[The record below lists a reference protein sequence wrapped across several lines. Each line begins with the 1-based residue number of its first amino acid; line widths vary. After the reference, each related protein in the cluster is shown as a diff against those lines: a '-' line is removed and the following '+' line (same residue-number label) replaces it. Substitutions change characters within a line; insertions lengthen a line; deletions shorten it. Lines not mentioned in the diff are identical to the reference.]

1 MALVADIESFNNKIC
16 SDYHINIRQTDTDE
30 PVKIFLSKIVLYKR
44 SEYFK
49 NVVFKYST
57 DNHTDIVLSD
67 HDYGCDV
74 DVEHIE
80 MFFKALYEIYD
91 DKSENLC
98 KIIRIANFYGSLIVI
113 NACAD
118 ILIKIMT
125 YDMATEIIAFMETD
139 MMARSNVRVLL
150 EHAESLIMIEF
161 GNIEWSLCKFNDAGE
176 DSLLANCR
184 KMPYQA
190 IMAILKN
197 ELINKLIISNI
208 LFNFVI
214 DWILYDHEKRNIY
227 MKNFLPLVKFGYME
241 PFYIR
246 YFLFECFS
254 KYFPNELPV
263 LENIITCNEFFRIY
277 SKENPSMDNRLPKE
291 FDIENFH
298 VDELNDIR
306 RTILKNC
313 DLIVDEDVKNRLI
326 RRINICRGE
335 FTCRGGFYYQLL
347 FKITDIPSDD
357 LDKYVCFNPIKRKLS
372 EKVVGGKKL
381 YWNIYVKIFKP
392 FNDNGMFTNKYFFK
406 YTATI
411 SINGK
416 RYKTHKRSDCINS
429 EQYLCT
435 LFEFDSD
442 NDITI
447 DDLTRACKIINGND
461 NGEEIIG
468 FASEISNQRYA

>member
-1 MALVADIESFNNKIC
+1 MATITDIESFNNQIC
-16 SDYHINIRQTDTDE
+16 SDYHINIRQTTTDE

-57 DNHTDIVLSD
+57 DNHTDIVLSE

-98 KIIRIANFYGSLIVI
+98 KIIRIANFYGSITVMNKCAGVLI
-113 NACAD
+113 N
-118 ILIKIMT
+118 LMT
-125 YDMATEIIAFMETD
+125 YEMATEIIAFMDTD
-139 MMARSNVRVLL
+139 IIVGLNVLALVK
-150 EHAESLIMIEF
+150 HAERLIMTEF
-161 GNIEWSLCKFNDAGE
+161 TSIKWSLYKFNDAGE
-176 DSLLANCR
+176 DSNVANCR
-184 KMPYQA
+184 KIPYQS
-190 IMAILKN
+190 IMAIFKN
-197 ELINKLIISNI
+197 ELIDEINPNI

-214 DWILYDHEKRNIY
+214 YWVLYDHEKRNIY
-227 MKNFLPLVKFGYME
+227 MKNFLPLIKFGYME

-246 YFLFECFS
+246 YFLFECFD
-254 KYFPNELPV
+254 KYFPDQLPV

-277 SKENPSMDNRLPKE
+277 SNENSSMDNLLPKE
-291 FDIENFH
+291 FNIENFH
-298 VDELNDIR
+298 DEGLNYSCK
-306 RTILKNC
+306 TILNKC

-326 RRINICRGE
+326 SRINICCGE
-335 FTCRGGFYYQLL
+335 FACSGGFYYQLL

-435 LFEFDSD
+435 LFEFDPD

-447 DDLTRACKIINGND
+447 DDLTRACKIINDND
-461 NGEEIIG
+461 NGEEILG
-468 FASEISNQRYA
+468 FASEIFNHR